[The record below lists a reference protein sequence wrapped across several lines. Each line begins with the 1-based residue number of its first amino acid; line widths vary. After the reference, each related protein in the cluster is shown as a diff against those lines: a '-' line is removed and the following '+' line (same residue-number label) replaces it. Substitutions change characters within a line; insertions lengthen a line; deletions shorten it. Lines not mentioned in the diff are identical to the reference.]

1 MHEFRKF
8 IQRELDA
15 RGWKQADLARRS
27 GLSRSHVSKLLRD
40 DRQYLGQMPDEETI
54 RALADGFALTEEV
67 VRTAASRALA
77 GFSDDGGPLQIELAD
92 VPTDALLEEV
102 RRRIDTTIEPAP
114 AKAAGQAHPAM
125 ITATKGGDHDAQ
137 EQKSWTQEG
146 SKKHGSAGGDKEGRT
161 PSIGAAADP
170 RHLNPVPNQP
180 TTEQLAELERVRE
193 DYKHP
198 TKPTEW
204 RLNDHGEVV
213 DRSGVP
219 PFREELEEA
228 ACTVPDELAGMMP
241 EDSDLEP
248 DPDGPEYG
256 A

>member
-1 MHEFRKF
+1 MSAEQLNLTLEYAR
-8 IQRELDA
+8 A
-15 RGWKQADLARRS
+15 RGVD
-27 GLSRSHVSKLLRD
+27 
-40 DRQYLGQMPDEETI
+40 
-54 RALADGFALTEEV
+54 
-67 VRTAASRALA
+67 
-77 GFSDDGGPLQIELAD
+77 IELAKD
-92 VPTDALLEEV
+92 ELEETLAMSTQI
-102 RRRIDTTIEPAP
+102 RDGRPWTPPWAKLGDTYGPEDEPWRGSYWIRARE
-114 AKAAGQAHPAM
+114 
-125 ITATKGGDHDAQ
+125 ATPEQLHELLGSEINHAQ
-137 EQKSWTQEG
+137 EVQKPRTQEG

-170 RHLNPVPNQP
+170 RHLSPVPNQP

-193 DYKHP
+193 DYKHL

-204 RLNDHGEVV
+204 RLNEHGEVV